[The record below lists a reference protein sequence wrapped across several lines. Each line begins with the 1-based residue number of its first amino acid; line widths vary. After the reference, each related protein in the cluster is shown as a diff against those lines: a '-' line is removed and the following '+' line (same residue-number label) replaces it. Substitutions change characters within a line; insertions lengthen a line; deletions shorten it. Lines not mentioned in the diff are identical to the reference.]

1 VRHRLFVTSKP
12 EPGQRLNII
21 GDEFHHAARVTRVRE
36 NEEVEVFDGRGNGAR
51 AHVRILGKDE
61 ITVEIGE
68 VIPSRESKFPITL
81 AMAIINLDKFEL
93 VLQKGTELG
102 VTAFIPMIT
111 ERVEIRPERYK
122 GKAERWEKII
132 LEAVKQSGRSVIP
145 PITPPMPFSEV
156 IMRDGVM
163 IFFDADL
170 KGGALP
176 AVINEAT
183 LLIGPEGGWSDD
195 EIALAHDEGCIP
207 RRLGPRRLRAET
219 AAIIATAVVA
229 ARYGDI

>member
-1 VRHRLFVTSKP
+1 M
-12 EPGQRLNII
+12 
-21 GDEFHHAARVTRVRE
+21 RVARVRE

-51 AHVRILGKDE
+51 AHVRVLGKDE
-61 ITVEIGE
+61 ITVEIGD

-81 AMAIINLDKFEL
+81 AMSVINLDKFEL

-102 VTAFIPMIT
+102 VSAFIPMIT
-111 ERVEIRPERYK
+111 DRVEIRPERYK

-145 PITPPMPFSEV
+145 PVTEPMAFSEV
-156 IMRDGVM
+156 IKREGVM
-163 IFFDADL
+163 IFFDADV
-170 KGGALP
+170 KGGVLP
-176 AVINEAT
+176 AVITEAT

-207 RRLGPRRLRAET
+207 HRLGPRRLRAET
-219 AAIIATAVVA
+219 AAIVATAVVA